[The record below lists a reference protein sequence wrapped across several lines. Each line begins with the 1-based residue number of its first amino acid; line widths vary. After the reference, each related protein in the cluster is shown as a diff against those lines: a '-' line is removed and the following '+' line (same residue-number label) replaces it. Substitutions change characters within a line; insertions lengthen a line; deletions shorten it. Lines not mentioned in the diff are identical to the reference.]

1 MAVMEQG
8 EWRGEREPTP
18 RDVWEE
24 ARHLRR
30 DIARLERIVMS
41 NQSILAAEAV
51 TLSGIATTLQTT
63 EDAIVTEIAALQAA
77 AANGQPLDFG
87 PVNTAIGQ
95 LLSLIHIS
103 HTS

>member
-30 DIARLERIVMS
+30 DIARLERIV
-41 NQSILAAEAV
+41 IEPIRYVKPEAEYLAGE
-51 TLSGIATTLQTT
+51 
-63 EDAIVTEIAALQAA
+63 
-77 AANGQPLDFG
+77 
-87 PVNTAIGQ
+87 
-95 LLSLIHIS
+95 H
-103 HTS
+103 